1 MPANDKHTEMPLLW
15 TLSFRLPVVQRWRA
29 SAPLLLL
36 AACTYGPPQ
45 DHLSVQNVALKPD
58 GSRLAVVVRFERSRS
73 PTGLA
78 AFPDGGVPKVL
89 EQRADVYV
97 VSLPQRALLAH
108 HTLSA
113 PEIHRVSFNPW
124 LMGWEGDQLLLRI
137 TGCAGAPG
145 DECYGPLVKASVF
158 AISAEGRVAPDTAS
172 RRPALISSINSASA
186 YVSVGV
192 EPYGVSIATQPGQTR
207 TPLLQFSGQNLQ
219 PVQ

>member
-1 MPANDKHTEMPLLW
+1 MPPLW
-15 TLSFRLPVVQRWRA
+15 MRSCRLPAVPRRLA
-29 SAPLLLL
+29 SALLLLL
-36 AACTYGPPQ
+36 AACTYGSPQ

-78 AFPDGGVPKVL
+78 AFPDGGVRKVL
-89 EQRADVYV
+89 EQRADLYV
-97 VSLPQRALLAH
+97 VSLPQRTLLAR

-124 LMGWEGDQLLLRI
+124 LMGWEGDELLLRI
-137 TGCAGAPG
+137 TGCPPAPG
-145 DECYGPLVKASVF
+145 NECYGPLVKASVF
-158 AISAEGRVAPDTAS
+158 AISAEGRVAPDTAP

-192 EPYGVSIATQPGQTR
+192 EPYGVSIANQPGQAR
-207 TPLLQFSGQNLQ
+207 TPLMQFSGQDLQ